1 MNESDW
7 MGWSDDW
14 IEVIGAVGL
23 FTLLITV
30 VVTVIIQLFRTA
42 RARMAA
48 SATGEYETL
57 AQTAVSSQQNT
68 ERQLA
73 EIGERLTA
81 MEARMRSLERVLK
94 DVE

>member
-1 MNESDW
+1 MNESDL

-14 IEVIGAVGL
+14 IEVVGAIGL
-23 FTLLITV
+23 FTLIITV
-30 VVTVIIQLFRTA
+30 IITVIIQIFRTV

-48 SATGEYETL
+48 GRADEYETL
-57 AQTAVSSQQNT
+57 AQTAVRGQQTT

-73 EIGERLTA
+73 EIGDRLTA
-81 MEARMRSLERVLK
+81 MEARMASLERVLK